1 VPAPARVNAT
11 ATCDVTIPAGPTG
24 MEPSQT
30 GFFQIMNIATK
41 INKGSVEIL
50 SEVTVVR
57 EGEKVTSSAA
67 SLLAKLKY
75 TPFTYGL
82 DVLEVYD
89 KAGLHSSCTIV
100 PAPPSLGLPS

>member
-1 VPAPARVNAT
+1 MRPWLWIAEYVVPAPARVNAT

-57 EGEKVTSSAA
+57 EGEKAGGRRH
-67 SLLAKLKY
+67 SLPCPHQPHCLLILY
-75 TPFTYGL
+75 WCTRT
-82 DVLEVYD
+82 
-89 KAGLHSSCTIV
+89 HS
-100 PAPPSLGLPS
+100 PHPPP